1 MLMCVCVCSWTVIA
15 WIVIVGSSL
24 VMFVWIVIYSFFPSS
39 DFVQEVVVLC
49 GEVIFWASVFVAVVI
64 ALSES

>member
-1 MLMCVCVCSWTVIA
+1 MLIFVFSWTVIA

-24 VMFVWIVIYSFFPSS
+24 VMFLWIVIYSFFPSS

-49 GEVIFWASVFVAVVI
+49 GEIIFWASVIVAVVV
-64 ALSES
+64 ALSEC

>member
-1 MLMCVCVCSWTVIA
+1 
-15 WIVIVGSSL
+15 
-24 VMFVWIVIYSFFPSS
+24 MFVWIVIYSFFPSS